1 MHTYTHTHIYI
12 CIYIHYIHIRMHVYL
27 QFISVCCT
35 QVHEDIWLC
44 TCDHLY
50 VVCLPICVLVE
61 SRSQWQV
68 PFPFPS
74 TLFFK
79 TCSLTGYRAQWLVS
93 LVIPGIC
100 LLSSPHYLVTE
111 MSFCI
116 WLLHGLWRFKL
127 RYWIAS
133 TLPVNHLPDP
143 IHCYLNNWVTKDED
157 N

>member
-1 MHTYTHTHIYI
+1 MCV
-12 CIYIHYIHIRMHVYL
+12 CISPVYFCL
-27 QFISVCCT
+27 YYT
-35 QVHEDIWLC
+35 QVHENIWLC

-50 VVCLPICVLVE
+50 VGVCLPICVLVE

-68 PFPFPS
+68 SFPFPS

-100 LLSSPHYLVTE
+100 LLSSPHYWVTE
-111 MSFCI
+111 MSFRI
-116 WLLHGLWRFKL
+116 WLLHGLWRYKL

-133 TLPVNHLPDP
+133 TLPMDMEKKG
-143 IHCYLNNWVTKDED
+143 TKSVEK
-157 N
+157 